1 MVLLAVGSM
10 LQYGPL
16 TKDLD
21 SCCFQVLP
29 IFSLA
34 VADLGLALLWII
46 GGALWLRGV
55 ENRQFCFIVSLLTVV
70 LVCVSVNLTVV
81 YASVSY
87 SIIKK
92 TDLSGLLAYMD
103 PDSAYGWS
111 KIKTILVYS
120 IAWCLPA
127 VIVLGLFGVVAG
139 STDVL
144 QNTDICSCW
153 CAPVLS
159 NVMPYAVHI
168 QQVHSTLNDSINGNF
183 PRGRLS
189 LFTT

>member
-1 MVLLAVGSM
+1 MSWLDDPSNDTRLLGCDGNLQRPSCVLSASTTAVWDTIAGLRMIISCLSLLGASSIIGSAVKKREVRH
-10 LQYGPL
+10 P
-16 TKDLD
+16 K
-21 SCCFQVLP
+21 VLP

-55 ENRQFCFIVSLLTVV
+55 ENRQFCFIVSLLTVT

-120 IAWCLPA
+120 IAWYIC
-127 VIVLGLFGVVAG
+127 G
-139 STDVL
+139 SSHMS
-144 QNTDICSCW
+144 CS
-153 CAPVLS
+153 
-159 NVMPYAVHI
+159 I
-168 QQVHSTLNDSINGNF
+168 
-183 PRGRLS
+183 S
-189 LFTT
+189 LLYIL